1 MKSDDKVMLQ
11 NYWAENMT
19 IITPNEAQSAF
30 YGGRGN
36 VSLHT
41 GYKYSKRRS
50 GGFVSLSDENNHK
63 AEAIV
68 AALNPK
74 IKYLAKEGF
83 KEIIIVCA
91 NYLFPLH

>member
-11 NYWAENMT
+11 NDWAENMT

-41 GYKYSKRRS
+41 EYEYSKRRS
-50 GGFVSLSDENNHK
+50 GGFVSLSDENMISK
-63 AEAIV
+63 
-68 AALNPK
+68 
-74 IKYLAKEGF
+74 
-83 KEIIIVCA
+83 
-91 NYLFPLH
+91 